1 MYEFI
6 AQSMLIFAVVL
17 PSGLKKNI
25 EFERCSDRV
34 YSYMT
39 SDKDV
44 AMAIRRHPLTKKGR
58 IVDKSQPEEDQS
70 KEVEEEKK
78 VDEHTLHFDNIT
90 KAKNYLRKTFEVDVR
105 KLKSPESVKEKAK
118 ELGVIIDF

>member
-58 IVDKSQPEEDQS
+58 IVDKSQPEENRP

-78 VDEHTLHFDNIT
+78 VDESILHFDNIT